1 MIEPVAPTDMLISF
15 AAAALVI
22 LFGAGYAALFAWSR
36 LKNRRALM
44 WLAYGC
50 YALLAE
56 AVAVLA
62 QTNHL
67 NNQWQTLVLAMLI
80 GYLLAPHAIWKLVAA
95 THDDAHR

>member
-15 AAAALVI
+15 VSAACVI

-36 LKNRRALM
+36 LKQRRSAM
-44 WLAYGC
+44 RLAYGS
-50 YALLAE
+50 YALLAG

-67 NNQWQTLVLAMLI
+67 DGQWQMLVFAMLI
-80 GYLLAPHAIWKLVAA
+80 GYLLAPHAIWKLVTA
-95 THDDAHR
+95 THQDEP